1 MANGSKLH
9 HGPSPYLSLGLGT
22 IKSRKP
28 TSENNYDN
36 KNIMLAFRSA
46 KMKQL
51 LYFESTIV
59 YIFCSIIIIM
69 YSYNASTVTNLV
81 YQ

>member
-36 KNIMLAFRSA
+36 KNIILAFRSA

-51 LYFESTIV
+51 LYFESMIV
-59 YIFCSIIIIM
+59 YIFCSIIM
-69 YSYNASTVTNLV
+69 YSCNASTVTNLV